1 MMVPAAAV
9 FRSQLLGIGS
19 SSNTFPRLSPIVSYL
34 DAYDTDDLRRLLSK
48 VNGRESTQQLMIALA
63 YKDGESIP
71 TLADRYGLS
80 RSAIETWFRRLDEE
94 PIEDAV
100 VGIERLSLSHRAKTP
115 VGGGTDATVEFL
127 NYEVV
132 RREGWDLDDPAL
144 FERAAETELPRT
156 DHGHLAVAPDQSILD
171 AVAEAELEW
180 PHACN
185 GGACSNCAVYVTEG
199 SVAMSGDHV
208 LPDDL
213 VRDGNVRLA
222 CVATPT
228 TDEVKLVYGVRHLS
242 VLEDLLL
249 PAEGFDI
256 PSA

>member
-1 MMVPAAAV
+1 MIIVAGAV
-9 FRSQLLGIGS
+9 FRSRIVGIATRANS
-19 SSNTFPRLSPIVSYL
+19 LPFLYDSVSYL
-34 DAYDTDDLRRLLSK
+34 EEYDTDDLRRLLAK

-80 RSAIETWFRRLDEE
+80 QSAIETWFRRLDEE
-94 PIEDAV
+94 PIEDAI

-115 VGGGTDATVEFL
+115 VGSGTDATVEFL
-127 NYEVV
+127 NYDVV

-144 FERAAETELPRT
+144 FEKAARTALPPE
-156 DHGHLAVAPDQSILD
+156 DHGRLSVAPDQSVLD

-185 GGACSNCAVYVTEG
+185 GGACSNCAVYVTDG

-228 TDEVKLVYGVRHLS
+228 TDEMKLVYGVRHLD
-242 VLEDLLL
+242 VLQDLLL

>member
-1 MMVPAAAV
+1 MIIVAGAV
-9 FRSQLLGIGS
+9 FRSRIVGIATRANS
-19 SSNTFPRLSPIVSYL
+19 LPFLNDSVSYL
-34 DAYDTDDLRRLLSK
+34 EEYDTDDLRRLLAK

-80 RSAIETWFRRLDEE
+80 QSAIETWFRRLDEE
-94 PIEDAV
+94 PIEDAI

-127 NYEVV
+127 NYDVV

-144 FERAAETELPRT
+144 FEKAARTALPPE
-156 DHGHLAVAPDQSILD
+156 DHGRLSVAPDQSVLD

-185 GGACSNCAVYVTEG
+185 GGACSNCAVYVTDG

-228 TDEVKLVYGVRHLS
+228 TDEVKLVYGVRHLD
-242 VLEDLLL
+242 VLQDLLL